1 MGDYKSSHLKTYPFD
16 LLERLRETPQLLPH
30 ESLKEFHE
38 LFASFEDYGKPQN
51 LRDHLAVHQAT
62 VLTWDILRCQDMK
75 VGVLRS
81 HQRPA
86 LESLLRKIQVRTTSP
101 SKTGIAEAV
110 AKSEARQLAAPWFKD
125 PASRPAMMKTIENA
139 GYPPD
144 AIEVEAF
151 QLALPTLAPI
161 ERLIVSAQKRLDQY
175 LKGLEKASKASAQ
188 ALRSAT
194 AKAVEAHAS
203 GRLLA

>member
-62 VLTWDILRCQDMK
+62 VLTWDILRCQNMK

-81 HQRPA
+81 HQR
-86 LESLLRKIQVRTTSP
+86 RHWSP
-101 SKTGIAEAV
+101 CF
-110 AKSEARQLAAPWFKD
+110 AKSKCALLQRAASLRWLCKRKHV
-125 PASRPAMMKTIENA
+125 SLRPR
-139 GYPPD
+139 
-144 AIEVEAF
+144 V
-151 QLALPTLAPI
+151 
-161 ERLIVSAQKRLDQY
+161 
-175 LKGLEKASKASAQ
+175 
-188 ALRSAT
+188 
-194 AKAVEAHAS
+194 
-203 GRLLA
+203 